1 MRLYSFFRSSAAFRV
16 RIALNVKGVDYETV
30 SVNLPGAAHRAPEFR
45 AVNPQ
50 ATIPTLDDDGTDD
63 DGTILWQSLAIIEY
77 LDARYPSPRLI
88 PQEPVARARVQALAQ
103 LIACEVHPLN
113 NLRVLKYLRGELKLD
128 EAAVG
133 KWYSH
138 WIAEAFGPLET
149 LVSRFSG
156 GRYCFGDSL
165 SLADVCLVPQMYN
178 ARRFACDLTPY
189 PTLVRIAA
197 GLEAEPAFAAAAP
210 ERQPERNVSRQRSA
224 STRSRARQRTP
235 CSMRTSSSAW
245 RPPATAVNAASIARG
260 SSAGSSTRRAHASD
274 ASATFVNSGDGCS
287 STSGISAACAAAP
300 SG

>member
-16 RIALNVKGVDYETV
+16 RIALSLKGVDYEVVTV
-30 SVNLPGAAHRAPEFR
+30 DLPRGAHRTREFL

-50 ATIPTLDDDGTDD
+50 ATIPTLDD

-77 LDARYPSPRLI
+77 LDARYPTPRLI
-88 PQEPVARARVQALAQ
+88 PPEPVPRARVQALAQ

-113 NLRVLKYLRGELKLD
+113 NLRVLRYLRGELGLD
-128 EAAVG
+128 EAAVS

-138 WIAEAFGPLET
+138 WVAEAFGPLER
-149 LVSRFSG
+149 LVGRFSG

-197 GLEAEPAFAAAAP
+197 ALENEPAFARAAP
-210 ERQPERNVSRQRSA
+210 DRQPD
-224 STRSRARQRTP
+224 
-235 CSMRTSSSAW
+235 
-245 RPPATAVNAASIARG
+245 AT
-260 SSAGSSTRRAHASD
+260 
-274 ASATFVNSGDGCS
+274 
-287 STSGISAACAAAP
+287 
-300 SG
+300 